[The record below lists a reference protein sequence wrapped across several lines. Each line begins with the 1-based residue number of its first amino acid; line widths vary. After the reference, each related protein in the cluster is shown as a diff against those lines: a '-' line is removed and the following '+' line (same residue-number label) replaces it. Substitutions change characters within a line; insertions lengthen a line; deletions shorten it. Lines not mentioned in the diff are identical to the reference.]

1 MVHFFVLLNIMIL
14 IVLLFGYSFIFM
26 IQNILQEENFVCNLH
41 FLCAQ
46 VFNKK
51 RSEVFTTLNWN
62 FSNFRTFE
70 SMLLN
75 Y

>member
-1 MVHFFVLLNIMIL
+1 MVHFLVSLDVYSNIDEIL
-14 IVLLFGYSFIFM
+14 IYPSYK
-26 IQNILQEENFVCNLH
+26 NITQEENFVCNLH
-41 FLCAQ
+41 FSCAQ